1 MKEITRMAI
10 VSLAKTDETITPEQM
25 RAGLKALA
33 GETPEP
39 SGSDIINNRA
49 SLDRLLTVAQVGA
62 LINRSPKSVLRFCKQ
77 GLLTRSVRRGGVRAT
92 GILESSVRAFIAGK
106 EVA

>member
-1 MKEITRMAI
+1 MHARTADMIK
-10 VSLAKTDETITPEQM
+10 SLAEMDGTITPDQL

-49 SLDRLLTVAQVGA
+49 SLDRLLTVAQVGV

>member
-1 MKEITRMAI
+1 MKEQTKNMIK
-10 VSLAKTDETITPEQM
+10 SLAEMDGTISPDQL

-33 GETPEP
+33 GEVPEA
-39 SGSDIINNRA
+39 SASDIINKTPI
-49 SLDRLLTVAQVGA
+49 DRLLSVAQVA
-62 LINRSPKSVLRFCKQ
+62 TLINRSPKSVLRFCRQ

>member
-1 MKEITRMAI
+1 MHARTADMIK
-10 VSLAKTDETITPEQM
+10 SLAEMDGTITSEQL

-39 SGSDIINNRA
+39 SGSGIINKTPI
-49 SLDRLLTVAQVGA
+49 DRLLSVAEVSEVLG
-62 LINRSPKSVLRFCKQ
+62 RSSKTVLRYCQ
-77 GLLTRSVRRGGVRAT
+77 AGLLKRCIRRNGIRAT
-92 GILESSVRAFIAGK
+92 GIVESSVRAFVAGK

>member
-1 MKEITRMAI
+1 MHARTADMIK
-10 VSLAKTDETITPEQM
+10 SLAEMDGTITPDQL

-39 SGSDIINNRA
+39 SGSGIINNRA
-49 SLDRLLTVAQVGA
+49 SLDRLLSVAEVGI

>member
-1 MKEITRMAI
+1 MHARTADMIK
-10 VSLAKTDETITPEQM
+10 SLAEMDGTITPDQL

-33 GETPEP
+33 GEIPEP